1 MIDLDNITLISVSS
15 VKIPE
20 AINAIKKS
28 KEKINFYDTILV
40 SDERPIDL
48 PSDINYEHCD
58 KITNIKEYSYYMIYN
73 LHKHIKSDF
82 CLVVQY
88 DGYVSNPDKWN
99 DEFLN
104 WDYIGA
110 PWPIKEDA
118 YIDPFG
124 NHIRV
129 GNGGFSF
136 RSKKL
141 IELPTFVEIPFEVNV
156 GDFYKHMNAGC
167 YSEDGNISV
176 HNRHIFEENGCKFAP
191 VDIAAQFSRESNIPE
206 NQGIEAFGFHGR

>member
-1 MIDLDNITLISVSS
+1 M
-15 VKIPE
+15 
-20 AINAIKKS
+20 
-28 KEKINFYDTILV
+28 
-40 SDERPIDL
+40 
-48 PSDINYEHCD
+48 PSDISYEHCE
-58 KITNIKEYSYYMIYN
+58 KIKDIKEYSYYMIYN
-73 LHKHIKSDF
+73 LYKHIKTDY
-82 CLVVQY
+82 CLTVQH
-88 DGYVSNPDKWN
+88 DGYVINPNKWN
-99 DEFLN
+99 DEFFN

-110 PWPIKEDA
+110 PWPISANA

-141 IELPTFVEIPFEVNV
+141 LEVPSIVKIPFEVNI

-176 HNRHIFEENGCKFAP
+176 HNRHIFEKYGCKFAP
-191 VDIAAQFSRESNIPE
+191 IDVAVYFSIESNIIE
-206 NQGIEAFGFHGR
+206 NKEVDTFGFHGR